1 MKSNSTLQYRVKW
14 ARDIEAKDNETQ
26 INVFVNLAYL
36 FLIEMTLLVRWLGF
50 IRRHAR
56 RQWRFILY
64 KKQIIDLLYDE
75 GLLFLTMC
83 NDRCKGNHSTSPSN
97 YKDFV
102 DQKRYSK
109 IDLENIDKI

>member
-1 MKSNSTLQYRVKW
+1 MNVILLLLISGIYFNNNSDSN
-14 ARDIEAKDNETQ
+14 
-26 INVFVNLAYL
+26 
-36 FLIEMTLLVRWLGF
+36 
-50 IRRHAR
+50 
-56 RQWRFILY
+56 LY

-102 DQKRYSK
+102 DQKIYSK
-109 IDLENIDKI
+109 MCICFSCDGRLIVLL